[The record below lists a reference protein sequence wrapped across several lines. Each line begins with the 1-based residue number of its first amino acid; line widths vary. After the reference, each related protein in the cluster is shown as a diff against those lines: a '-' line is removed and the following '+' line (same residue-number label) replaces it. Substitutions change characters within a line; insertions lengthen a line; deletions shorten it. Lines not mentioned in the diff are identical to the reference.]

1 LFRHQADHIEAL
13 LAAGDVGLAEEA
25 LERFDEQAATT
36 KRPWAPWR
44 RPHGVAASCARRRAI
59 SPGAVASLETA
70 VVAHGNVDIPFE
82 LARTLLVKGQ
92 IHRRRKEKLL
102 ARDALLK
109 SAEIFDRLG
118 SRLWAERARV
128 ELGRVGSRKSDRH
141 DLTVTE
147 ERVAS
152 LAASGLTNRV
162 IAERAFLSP
171 KTVEAN
177 LARVY
182 QKLGINSRAQL
193 GRAMGERERAAA
205 K

>member
-1 LFRHQADHIEAL
+1 
-13 LAAGDVGLAEEA
+13 
-25 LERFDEQAATT
+25 
-36 KRPWAPWR
+36 
-44 RPHGVAASCARRRAI
+44 
-59 SPGAVASLETA
+59 
-70 VVAHGNVDIPFE
+70 
-82 LARTLLVKGQ
+82 
-92 IHRRRKEKLL
+92 
-102 ARDALLK
+102 
-109 SAEIFDRLG
+109 
-118 SRLWAERARV
+118 
-128 ELGRVGSRKSDRH
+128 
-141 DLTVTE
+141 LTVTE

-193 GRAMGERERAAA
+193 GRAIAERERAPA